1 MAGATQDSARVK
13 YDEHQELDMAEDRY
27 RARGYQPPFDEL
39 PWKDQYAN
47 DNA

>member
-1 MAGATQDSARVK
+1 
-13 YDEHQELDMAEDRY
+13 MAEDRY
-27 RARGYQPPFDEL
+27 RARGYLPPFDEL